1 MSYQLFLGFTF
12 EGSTDERF
20 FNSIIERT
28 LSDIIFKYST
38 IDVEIILI
46 PLKKSGNTFIEQS
59 MNAIKLGQNENS
71 VDIFFIHCDA
81 DDVNNENVIQYKFEP
96 LYKAIEDSDEVNN
109 CIIIPIIPIQMTEA
123 WLIADFELF
132 ANEISTNKTKS
143 ELQISGNPEDFSNP
157 KLKIIESLRIVNM
170 ELPKKRRKDLQIS
183 ELYQIIGQKI
193 DINNL
198 RKLKS
203 FQEFYNK
210 SFTILKELKI
220 INYTENLQP

>member
-157 KLKIIESLRIVNM
+157 KLKIIESMRIVNM